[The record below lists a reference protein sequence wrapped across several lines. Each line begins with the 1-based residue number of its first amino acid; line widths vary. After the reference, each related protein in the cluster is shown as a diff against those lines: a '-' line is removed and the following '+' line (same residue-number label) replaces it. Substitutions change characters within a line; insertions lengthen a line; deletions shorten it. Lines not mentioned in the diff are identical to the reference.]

1 MNDIMYMTIG
11 KDGVDMAKKYYA
23 VKKGRTPGIYM
34 TWDDCRK
41 MVDGFPDA
49 KYKSFKTLEEAKEF
63 IDSGIDNKIDL
74 INDNT
79 DQVNKSEN
87 IYEMDNPYA
96 FVDGSF
102 NSVTGV
108 YGYGGFLVNKDS
120 RYKIQ
125 GSGNDEEM
133 SSMRNVAGEILGC
146 MAAVKKAIE
155 LGLTEV
161 TVFYDYMGIE
171 MWATGQWKR
180 NKSGT
185 ISYYDYMQS
194 VQDVIK
200 VNFVKVK
207 GHSGVE
213 GNEEADRLAK
223 EAAGI

>member
-1 MNDIMYMTIG
+1 
-11 KDGVDMAKKYYA
+11 MAKKYYA

-34 TWDDCRK
+34 TWDDCKK
-41 MVDGFPDA
+41 MVDGFPNA
-49 KYKSFKTLEEAKEF
+49 IYKSFKNLEEANEF
-63 IDSGIDNKIDL
+63 IGSGKENNIDFK
-74 INDNT
+74 NDNIE
-79 DQVNKSEN
+79 SE
-87 IYEMDNPYA
+87 EESEKLFELDNPYA

-108 YGYGGFLVNKDS
+108 YGYGGFLVDKDT

-125 GSGNDEEM
+125 GSGNDSQM

-161 TVFYDYMGIE
+161 TIFYDYMGIE

-194 VQDVIK
+194 VKNDIK
-200 VNFVKVK
+200 VTFIKVK

-223 EAAGI
+223 EAVGI